1 MVTGFP
7 ARVLEFIDD
16 LISQD
21 KLDSADL
28 RLIRDEVDGFIDD
41 MESDFDDWL

>member
-16 LISQD
+16 LISQN

-28 RLIRDEVDGFIDD
+28 RLIRDELDSFIDD
-41 MESDFDDWL
+41 MEFEDDWL